1 MNYLGIAEQEQ
12 AIIAYAVSKVEAAN
26 ALAVDWS
33 GHKYYGFRLNTAPV
47 ALQEK
52 ALSARVSLV
61 SKILNRF
68 SPKGY

>member
-12 AIIAYAVSKVEAAN
+12 AIIAYAASKVEAAN

-33 GHKYYGFRLNTAPV
+33 GRKLYGFRLNTAPV

-52 ALSARVSLV
+52 ALQSRVSLA
-61 SKILNRF
+61 SKIFYRF
-68 SPKGY
+68 NPKGY